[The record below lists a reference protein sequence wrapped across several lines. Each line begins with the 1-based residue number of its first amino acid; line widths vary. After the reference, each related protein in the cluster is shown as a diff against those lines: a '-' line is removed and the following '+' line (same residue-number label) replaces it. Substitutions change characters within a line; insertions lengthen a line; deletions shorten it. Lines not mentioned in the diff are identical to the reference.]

1 MHFLDTKERN
11 HALRIIH
18 INILVNMMN
27 SLVQFAKELLH
38 DEIEVRFSAYVRNCT
53 EDIAG
58 LYLDATQK
66 SRLINYYEIL
76 FNSRNSLSEG
86 IASLRVSSLSKS
98 MSVDCYLNAVK
109 DLFLQYFIYEGNKSA
124 VVNDCVLEQIIYT
137 DITVY
142 DDAQIYVGLSN
153 PLILESLLICSKQI
167 IDYHRL
173 NGILSDDSQFCIK
186 LYQEHLLNKIDRLF
200 RDIIILYKK
209 RFYRIIGYS
218 QEKNAF
224 IAKDEDE
231 LESIE
236 EISATRLY
244 EKVCGRDQNKDKKV
258 LVIGRTID
266 YGFES
271 GSSKELLKEMV
282 GAGIKIDFIYNKEEI
297 RRVLRQA
304 ELENKIDIY
313 DKVFILDCPEIYYP
327 IELKDMDD
335 YSDVIRRANK
345 PIAQILKPVSGK
357 LDFYNK
363 NGFAAIYYR
372 VQNYLLNKS
381 RGNTSKSRR
390 INTAILDF
398 VKEKLSILCNEK
410 GKENKEV
417 YVYISNNRDFRDELY
432 DIYNFTRLER
442 YNSKDCRIIR
452 FGKLSKPDFDQEKC
466 IQVITVYKI
475 LKMVS
480 HSEDFHREFTDVD
493 GDFLKTLERSKN
505 TKIFIDYSNLNLQKN
520 GTYRFKLKIEI
531 NYNCEVSEKY
541 KEAVNTLIKEAFNF
555 CREIDNRILLYCYKK
570 AFANVLSGCAHNFND
585 LLFNHLYLSAVNGN
599 TNIIF
604 NIVELNWTQLAT
616 SGDVAE
622 TNPSEETSSYSYKRV
637 AYNLMTM
644 LDRQFYRNSSIVDQ
658 YRMVT
663 ANNEKLR
670 FYVEMLMAACENVGY
685 TSSKLY
691 SRLNEL
697 Y

>member
-1 MHFLDTKERN
+1 
-11 HALRIIH
+11 
-18 INILVNMMN
+18 MMN
-27 SLVQFAKELLH
+27 SLVQFAKDLLC
-38 DEIEVRFSAYVRNCT
+38 DKIEVYFCAYESDCT
-53 EDIAG
+53 EDIVG
-58 LYLDATQK
+58 LYIDAVQK
-66 SRLINYYEIL
+66 AKLINYYKVL
-76 FNSRNSLSEG
+76 FSFRRSLSGMREP
-86 IASLRVSSLSKS
+86 LRVSSLSKS
-98 MSVDCYLNAVK
+98 KSVESYLDAVK

-124 VVNDCVLEQIIYT
+124 IVNDCILKQIIYT
-137 DITVY
+137 DITVC
-142 DDAQIYVGLSN
+142 DDAQIYIGLSN

-167 IDYHRL
+167 ADYRQL
-173 NGILSDDSQFCIK
+173 IEILGEESRFSKD
-186 LYQEHLLNKIDRLF
+186 LYQEHLLNKVDRLF
-200 RDIIILYKK
+200 RDVIILYENH
-209 RFYRIIGYS
+209 FYRIIGYS
-218 QEKNAF
+218 HEKNSF

-244 EKVCGRDQNKDKKV
+244 EKVRRRDQNEVKKV

-271 GSSKELLKEMV
+271 GSSQELLQKMV
-282 GAGIKIDFIYNKEEI
+282 GDETEIDFIDKKEVI
-297 RRVLRQA
+297 RRILRQS
-304 ELENKIDIY
+304 ELEKKINIY

-345 PIAQILKPVSGK
+345 PIAQILKPVAGK

-363 NGFAAIYYR
+363 NGFAAVYYR
-372 VQNYLLNKS
+372 VQNYLLDKV

-398 VKEKLSILCNEK
+398 IKEKIDNFYNVDGNL
-410 GKENKEV
+410 NKEV

-452 FGKLSKPDFDQEKC
+452 FGKLSKPNFRQDKC
-466 IQVITVYKI
+466 MQVITVYKI

-480 HSEDFHREFTDVD
+480 HSEDFYKEFTDVD

-505 TKIFIDYSNLNLQKN
+505 TIIFIDYSNLILQKD
-520 GTYRFKLKIEI
+520 GTYRFEIKIKI
-531 NYNCEVSEKY
+531 NYSCKISEKY
-541 KEAVNTLIKEAFNF
+541 KKAVLTLVNEAFNF
-555 CREIDNRILLYCYKK
+555 NRKVENKILLYCYKK
-570 AFANVLSGCAHNFND
+570 AFANVLSGCAHSFND
-585 LLFNHLYLSAVNGN
+585 LLFNHLYLRAVNGD

-604 NIVELNWTQLAT
+604 NI
-616 SGDVAE
+616 DVDDIE
-622 TNPSEETSSYSYKRV
+622 WKEITERISDDDVNPSEETSSYSYKRV
-637 AYNLMTM
+637 AYNLMNM
-644 LDRQFYRNSSIVDQ
+644 LDRPFYRSSSIVAQ
-658 YRMVT
+658 YRMTT
-663 ANNEKLR
+663 ANNEKLH
-670 FYVEMLMAACENVGY
+670 FYVEMIKEACENVGY
-685 TSSKLY
+685 TSSRLY